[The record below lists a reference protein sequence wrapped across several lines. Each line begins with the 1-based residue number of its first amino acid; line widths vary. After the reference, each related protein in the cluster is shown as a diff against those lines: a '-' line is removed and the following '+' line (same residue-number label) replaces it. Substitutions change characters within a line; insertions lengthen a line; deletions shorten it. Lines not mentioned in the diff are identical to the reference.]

1 MEKREVNGPAML
13 QDCGAAQKVYSRLD
27 AGKLNCKINIWA
39 ALLLFLLF
47 SRSVMSDS
55 L

>member
-13 QDCGAAQKVYSRLD
+13 QNYGAAQKVYSRLE
-27 AGKLNCKINIWA
+27 AGNLNCRINIWA
-39 ALLLFLLF
+39 ALLLLF
-47 SRSVMSDS
+47 SSSVMSNS